1 MIFSKLK
8 LWGLAIVGAVLSALV
23 VTVKVLTKRNSQL
36 SRRAEN
42 AEQKAKRAV
51 IIAEADREI
60 EKAKRKIRDE
70 IKNTGTDEPFR
81 NPNSLW
87 NDRDDT

>member
-8 LWGLAIVGAVLSALV
+8 LWGLAIVGVVLSALV

-36 SRRAEN
+36 SRRVEN

-51 IIAEADREI
+51 IIAEADRDI
-60 EKAKRKIRDE
+60 EKAKRKLRNE
-70 IKNTGTDEPFR
+70 IKNTGTDGAFR
-81 NPNSLW
+81 DPNSLW
-87 NDRDDT
+87 RKSDDT